1 MHAAPRPYTR
11 LAVVATVALA
21 ATLLSPATK
30 SAGAQARKTSQVQQ
44 AGAPKLTPELEQVR
58 AGLDKYKDPM
68 AAVRDG
74 YLSTVSCLDF
84 PKGGMD
90 AGVAY
95 KPGAMG
101 IHFVNL
107 GNVGPT
113 LDPTKPQ
120 VLMYEP
126 VGDKLRLV
134 AAEWFV
140 PAALVKDSVAP
151 TIFGQQLQGPM
162 DGHFPILPKELRHY
176 DLHVW
181 LWKENPNG
189 TFMPT
194 NPAMKCP
201 GGGYT
206 HAEAAH
212 EHMH

>member
-1 MHAAPRPYTR
+1 MPAAPRPHAR
-11 LAVVATVALA
+11 LAVAATVALA
-21 ATLLSPATK
+21 AAFFSPVTH
-30 SAGAQARKTSQVQQ
+30 SAGAQARKASQVRQ

-74 YLSTVSCLDF
+74 FLSTVSCLDF

-101 IHFVNL
+101 IHFVNM
-107 GNVGPT
+107 GNIGPT

-151 TIFGQQLQGPM
+151 TIFGQTLQGPM
-162 DGHFPILPKELRHY
+162 DGHAPILPKELRHY

-181 LWKENPNG
+181 LWRDNPAG
-189 TFMPT
+189 VFEPT
-194 NPAMKCP
+194 NASMKCP
-201 GGGYT
+201 AGGYT
-206 HAEAAH
+206 HAESH
-212 EHMH
+212 DHMH

>member
-1 MHAAPRPYTR
+1 MMAAVSRSRTR
-11 LAVVATVALA
+11 LTLA
-21 ATLLSPATK
+21 AVAAALTLAGAS
-30 SAGAQARKTSQVQQ
+30 SAGAQSARQ
-44 AGAPKLTPELEQVR
+44 AGTPKRASTGTPQLSPELAQVR
-58 AGLDKYKDPM
+58 ASLDRYRDPM

-84 PKGGMD
+84 PHGGTD

-101 IHFVNL
+101 VHFVNM
-107 GNVGPT
+107 GNIAPR
-113 LDPTKPQ
+113 LDPAKPQ

-151 TIFGQQLQGPM
+151 QIFGQTLQGPM
-162 DGHFPILPKELRHY
+162 DGHEPILPKELRHY

-181 LWKENPNG
+181 LWRANPAG
-189 TFMPT
+189 TFEPT
-194 NPAMKCP
+194 NASMKCP
-201 GGGYT
+201 AGGYT
-206 HAEAAH
+206 HAEMH
-212 EHMH
+212 GHME